1 MKSFK
6 QFNEDSYARQ
16 GLGTWATGKALELSL
31 RGIKTGYKIGKTA
44 VNAITSLKSN
54 NSDQESLTKRQ
65 LLDKVK
71 NLRRDKKI
79 REVIANTDK
88 GSIERAKGLSGVGNA
103 KVLDPPPKYTGK

>member
-6 QFNEDSYARQ
+6 QFNEDSYARK
-16 GLGTWATGKALELSL
+16 GLGTWATGKALELGL
-31 RGIKTGYKIGKTA
+31 HGIKKGYQIGKTA

-88 GSIERAKGLSGVGNA
+88 GSIERAQGLSGVGNA